1 MNSSGIY
8 FLILNNK
15 VVYIGQTTNLKL
27 RLIDHRHKQYD
38 RFRFI
43 ECPFAMLTHYET
55 RWIKKFRPVLN
66 KQHLGSGPVHDNGLY
81 IKLPERLKIHAS
93 KWAKDRGGLSK
104 VVRDL
109 LVKETKFKEPS

>member
-1 MNSSGIY
+1 MKN
-8 FLILNNK
+8 
-15 VVYIGQTTNLKL
+15 
-27 RLIDHRHKQYD
+27 
-38 RFRFI
+38 
-43 ECPFAMLTHYET
+43 
-55 RWIKKFRPVLN
+55 
-66 KQHLGSGPVHDNGLY
+66 DNGLY